1 MCVCLFPMQSP
12 VTNDNLEYVT
22 MTLMGA
28 VTMATTDEDQSVDI
42 LERIANVF
50 SEIENCTS
58 EDRVS

>member
-1 MCVCLFPMQSP
+1 MCVCLQSP